1 MSPRPELSRE
11 IAAASVGE
19 LPATV
24 DIVASAEERRALAR
38 RFDLVSVARLTGSA
52 RLRRAPARDGS
63 GPVVRV
69 DFGFEADVVQTC
81 VVTLRP
87 VTARCREAGLVVEYA
102 EGEEPASV
110 DIAPPG
116 VVDPPE
122 RLGSGVI
129 DLGELLAQHL
139 GLALDPWPRAPGASL
154 SAPKNE
160 TRGRSPFAVLET
172 LRPGKPG
179 APD

>member
-1 MSPRPELSRE
+1 M
-11 IAAASVGE
+11 
-19 LPATV
+19 TV

-38 RFDLVSVARLTGSA
+38 RFDLVSLDRLAGSA
-52 RLRRAPARDGS
+52 RLCRAPARDGS

-69 DFGFEADVVQTC
+69 DFDFEADVVQTC

-87 VTARCREAGLVVEYA
+87 TPARCREAGLTVEYA

-122 RLGSGVI
+122 RLGNGIV

-154 SAPKNE
+154 SASKDEP
-160 TRGRSPFAVLET
+160 RGRSPFAVLET
-172 LRPGKPG
+172 LRPRRPG
-179 APD
+179 ASG